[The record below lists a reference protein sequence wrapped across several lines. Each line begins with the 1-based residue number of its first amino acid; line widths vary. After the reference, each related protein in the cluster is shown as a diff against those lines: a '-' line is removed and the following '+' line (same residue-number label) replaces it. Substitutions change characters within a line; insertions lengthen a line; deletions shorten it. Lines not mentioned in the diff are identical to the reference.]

1 MIKAA
6 LERAA
11 TSSPSIQEL
20 ISQQYVDFSRQ
31 LFGDQQV
38 DIYLH
43 VSGGST
49 RVQGGVFGPQTVDT
63 LAIDPRYLQE
73 IKALIQQLDQ
83 SLNLTFN
90 FVATPEQ
97 ADISFYY
104 SNGISFEGVSDR
116 TVGLS
121 VSYDTGAKYGW
132 ELFVNAKAPSFA
144 GRSDYRQYATAHEF
158 GHSLGLEHPFDGAD
172 DDLYLSS
179 DYRKSAFPD
188 QTVMAYRTPVGGR
201 WPTWYQPLDL
211 EAMQFVW
218 GANPEAPSL
227 DQQSADPL
235 IGQSIRAESIGDVFR
250 GGYGRNRYS
259 IANDGITDWILIS
272 PDGSRQRSLSAKA
285 RRQAIDVI
293 AQLGDEDQ
301 IAILGAKER
310 HLSFRSTTVKGVG
323 EGVGIYVKNKLE
335 AICTDESFSPRA
347 LAALTQA
354 EPISFSPALQSQA
367 LG

>member
-1 MIKAA
+1 MIRAA

-11 TSSPSIQEL
+11 SSSLSIQEL

-63 LAIDPRYLQE
+63 LAIDPQYLQE
-73 IKALIQQLDQ
+73 IKELIQKLDQ
-83 SLNLTFN
+83 SLKLTFN

-116 TVGLS
+116 IVGLS
-121 VSYDTGAKYGW
+121 VSYDTGKRYGW

-158 GHSLGLEHPFDGAD
+158 GHSLGLEHPFDPAD

-218 GANPEAPSL
+218 GANPEAPSP
-227 DQQSADPL
+227 DQQPADPL
-235 IGQSIRAESIGDVFR
+235 IGQSIQESIGEVLR

-259 IANDGITDWILIS
+259 AANDGITDWILIS
-272 PDGSRQRSLSAKA
+272 PDRFRKRSRSAKA

-293 AQLGDEDQ
+293 DQLGDEDQ

-310 HLSFRSTTVKGVG
+310 HLSFRSTRVKSVG
-323 EGVGIYVKNKLE
+323 EGVGIYVKKQLE
-335 AICTDESFSPRA
+335 AICLDERVSTSA
-347 LAALTQA
+347 LAALTRA
-354 EPISFSPALQSQA
+354 EAIGFSPRFESQA

>member
-1 MIKAA
+1 MIRAA

-11 TSSPSIQEL
+11 SSSLSIQEL

-63 LAIDPRYLQE
+63 LAIDPQYLQE
-73 IKALIQQLDQ
+73 IKELIQKLDQ
-83 SLNLTFN
+83 SLKLTFN

-121 VSYDTGAKYGW
+121 VSYDTGTRYGW

-158 GHSLGLEHPFDGAD
+158 GHSLGLEHPFDPAD

-188 QTVMAYRTPVGGR
+188 QTVMAYRTPAGGR

-218 GANPEAPSL
+218 GANPEAPSP
-227 DQQSADPL
+227 DQQPADPL
-235 IGQSIRAESIGDVFR
+235 IGQSIQESIGEVLR

-259 IANDGITDWILIS
+259 AANDGITDWILIS
-272 PDGSRQRSLSAKA
+272 PDRFRKRSRSAKA

-293 AQLGDEDQ
+293 DQLGDEDQ

-310 HLSFRSTTVKGVG
+310 HLSFRSTRVKSVG
-323 EGVGIYVKNKLE
+323 EGVGIYVKKQLE
-335 AICTDESFSPRA
+335 AICLDERVSTSA
-347 LAALTQA
+347 LAALTRA
-354 EPISFSPALQSQA
+354 ETIGFSPRFESQA